1 MTLEERTALTEQQI
15 RTALDDYWKHVD
27 VDMDSD
33 GVEREDVSDAFIE
46 RLARDSVRAKRDLRA
61 LFRKSPA
68 WNEELDALVINGN
81 RTHDADAD
89 LVYELVREILR
100 PAREHLDLQSRVTLN
115 GAALWFP
122 NMVKGRDN
130 AYCRECIEAL
140 APGAYAPGKKPSRV
154 LKALCVALGVADET
168 AGSEFQKK
176 FARVADEMN
185 GKKIDFKLFVSLN
198 PAHFLTMSNPKYDV
212 RGRILTSC
220 HSFNSTEYE
229 YNNGCSGYARD
240 KVSFIAFTVD
250 DPGNA
255 EELNNRK
262 TSRQVFA
269 YRPGNGVLLQS
280 RMYKKCGGVYD
291 RDPDSDLYRDLI
303 QREICALEDCPNLW
317 KTYSSTGDMR
327 GYVDTG
333 CGFGGYADWKY
344 DDFDGRICIRQDGK
358 NPKKT
363 MEVGT
368 YGLCIDC
375 GDETDEG
382 LRCEECRHPG
392 EDRCAECG
400 DWVDEDEMWEVH
412 DSNGYLIWVCEDCRD
427 ASYTQCAEC
436 GEWVHDDDVYWFGDT
451 PLCRN
456 CYDECVSCCETC
468 GEEYWAND
476 LQEVEIDGVGRFVCP
491 ECAARWNAEK
501 EEQEHAQ
508 IA

>member
-15 RTALDDYWKHVD
+15 RTALDDYWKYVD

-33 GVEREDVSDAFIE
+33 CVEREDVSDAFIE

-81 RTHDADAD
+81 RTHDADAE
-89 LVYELVREILR
+89 LVYEMVREILE
-100 PAREHLDLQSRVTLN
+100 PAAEHLDYDGCATLVS
-115 GAALWFP
+115 AAHWFP
-122 NMVKGRDN
+122 NMVEGRDN
-130 AYCRECIEAL
+130 AHCRESVKAL

-185 GKKIDFKLFVSLN
+185 GKKIDFKLFVSLD

-220 HSFNSTEYE
+220 HSFNSTEYA

-240 KVSFIAFTVD
+240 KVSFLAFTVD

-280 RMYKKCGGVYD
+280 RMYKKCGGVYG

-317 KTYSSTGDMR
+317 KTYSSTGEMR

-344 DDFDGRICIRQDGK
+344 DDFDGRICIRQDGEEK
-358 NPKKT
+358 
-363 MEVGT
+363 EVLEIGT
-368 YGLCIDC
+368 YGLCIGC

-382 LRCEECRHPG
+382 LRCEDCGHPG
-392 EDRCAECG
+392 EDR
-400 DWVDEDEMWEVH
+400 
-412 DSNGYLIWVCEDCRD
+412 
-427 ASYTQCAEC
+427 CAEC
-436 GEWVHDDDVYWFGDT
+436 GEWVHDDDVHWVDGMPFCQRHYEERVG
-451 PLCRN
+451 
-456 CYDECVSCCETC
+456 CCDVCE
-468 GEEYWAND
+468 EEYWIED
-476 LQEVEIDGVGRFVCP
+476 LQEMEIAGRQYTVCP
-491 ECAARWNAEK
+491 ECAARLNTEK